1 MKIWIKAICI
11 TSFLIQTSACN
22 SSVQTKNDSRPAQAV
37 QNGIQQHV
45 EGKGIVDISEA
56 YKGKLKGLET
66 VKGKVLHIKD
76 GDTIDV
82 NVKGQKQTVR
92 LLLLDTPESVSQ
104 KIPPQKMG
112 KEASSFLKK
121 QLEGKSVTLVY
132 DQGQKEDKYSRKLAY
147 VFCDGI
153 HINEIM
159 VKSGYGIIAYISRP
173 NTTLLPE
180 MLEAEKEA
188 KETRAGVWNIKGFV
202 DEKNRPITA
211 MMQLNINTYS
221 KRRSINEWKQKKHAL
236 IFFYFNFLYFF
247 ESLAV

>member
-11 TSFLIQTSACN
+11 TSFVIQMSACT
-22 SSVQTKNDSRPAQAV
+22 SSVQTKNDSRPVQAV

-45 EGKGIVDISEA
+45 EGKGIVDIPKA
-56 YKGKLKGLET
+56 YKGKIKDLET

-121 QLEGKSVTLVY
+121 QLKGKSVTLVY
-132 DQGQKEDKYSRKLAY
+132 DRGQKEDKYGRKLAY

-153 HINEIM
+153 HVNELM
-159 VKSGYGIIAYISRP
+159 AKSGYGIIAYISKP

-188 KETRAGVWNIKGFV
+188 KESMAGVWSIKGFV
-202 DEKNRPITA
+202 NEKKRQYNRNDA
-211 MMQLNINTYS
+211 
-221 KRRSINEWKQKKHAL
+221 A
-236 IFFYFNFLYFF
+236 
-247 ESLAV
+247 

>member
-1 MKIWIKAICI
+1 M
-11 TSFLIQTSACN
+11 SAC
-22 SSVQTKNDSRPAQAV
+22 SSSTQTKIDSRPAQAV
-37 QNGIQQHV
+37 QNGIQRHV
-45 EGKGIVDISEA
+45 EGKGIVDIPEA

-121 QLEGKSVTLVY
+121 QLDGKSVTLVY
-132 DQGQKEDKYSRKLAY
+132 DQGPKEDKYGRKLAY
-147 VFCDGI
+147 IFCNGI
-153 HINEIM
+153 HINELM
-159 VKSGYGIIAYISRP
+159 AKSGYGIVAYISKP

-188 KETRAGVWNIKGFV
+188 KEAKEAMAGVWSIKGFV
-202 DEKNRPITA
+202 NEKKRHYNRNDA
-211 MMQLNINTYS
+211 
-221 KRRSINEWKQKKHAL
+221 A
-236 IFFYFNFLYFF
+236 
-247 ESLAV
+247 

>member
-1 MKIWIKAICI
+1 M
-11 TSFLIQTSACN
+11 SACS

-45 EGKGIVDISEA
+45 EGKGIVDIPEA

-112 KEASSFLKK
+112 EEASSFLKK
-121 QLEGKSVTLVY
+121 QLDGKSVTLVY
-132 DQGQKEDKYSRKLAY
+132 DQGPKEDKYGRKLTY
-147 VFCDGI
+147 VFCNGI
-153 HINEIM
+153 HINELM
-159 VKSGYGIIAYISRP
+159 AKSGYGIIAYIFKP

-188 KETRAGVWNIKGFV
+188 KESMAGVWSIKGFV
-202 DEKNRPITA
+202 NEKKRHYNRHDA
-211 MMQLNINTYS
+211 
-221 KRRSINEWKQKKHAL
+221 A
-236 IFFYFNFLYFF
+236 
-247 ESLAV
+247 

>member
-11 TSFLIQTSACN
+11 TSFVFQMAAC
-22 SSVQTKNDSRPAQAV
+22 SSSTQTKNDSRPAQAV

-45 EGKGIVDISEA
+45 EGKGIVDIPEA
-56 YKGKLKGLET
+56 YKGKIRGLET

-121 QLEGKSVTLVY
+121 QLEGKKVTLVY
-132 DQGQKEDKYSRKLAY
+132 DRGPKEDKFGRKLAY

-153 HINEIM
+153 HINELM

-173 NTTLLPE
+173 NTTFLPE
-180 MLEAEKEA
+180 MLEAENKA
-188 KETRAGVWNIKGFV
+188 KESKAGVWSIKGFV
-202 DEKNRPITA
+202 DEKNRHYNRNDA
-211 MMQLNINTYS
+211 
-221 KRRSINEWKQKKHAL
+221 A
-236 IFFYFNFLYFF
+236 
-247 ESLAV
+247 

>member
-11 TSFLIQTSACN
+11 TSFLFQMSAC
-22 SSVQTKNDSRPAQAV
+22 SSSTQMNDSKPVQTV
-37 QNGIQQHV
+37 QKGMQQHV
-45 EGKGIVDISEA
+45 EGKGIVNIPEA

-66 VKGKVLHIKD
+66 VNGKVLHIKD

-82 NVKGQKQTVR
+82 NVKGQKQMVR

-132 DQGQKEDKYSRKLAY
+132 DQGPKEDKYGRKLAY
-147 VFCDGI
+147 VFCNGI
-153 HINEIM
+153 HINELM
-159 VKSGYGIIAYISRP
+159 AKSGYGIIAYISKP

-188 KETRAGVWNIKGFV
+188 KEAMAGVWSIKGFV
-202 DEKNRPITA
+202 NEK
-211 MMQLNINTYS
+211 
-221 KRRSINEWKQKKHAL
+221 KRHYKRNDA
-236 IFFYFNFLYFF
+236 
-247 ESLAV
+247 A

>member
-11 TSFLIQTSACN
+11 TSFVFQMSACN

-37 QNGIQQHV
+37 QNGIQQHTV
-45 EGKGIVDISEA
+45 GKGIVDIPEA
-56 YKGKLKGLET
+56 YNEKLKGLET
-66 VKGKVLHIKD
+66 VKGKVIHIKD

-121 QLEGKSVTLVY
+121 QLKGKRVTMVY
-132 DQGQKEDKYSRKLAY
+132 DRGPKEDKYGRKLAY
-147 VFCDGI
+147 VFCNGI
-153 HINEIM
+153 HINELM
-159 VKSGYGIIAYISRP
+159 VKSGYGIIAYISKP

-188 KETRAGVWNIKGFV
+188 KEAKAGVWNIKGFV
-202 DEKNRPITA
+202 DEKNRHYNRNDA
-211 MMQLNINTYS
+211 
-221 KRRSINEWKQKKHAL
+221 A
-236 IFFYFNFLYFF
+236 
-247 ESLAV
+247 

>member
-11 TSFLIQTSACN
+11 TSFVIQMSACN
-22 SSVQTKNDSRPAQAV
+22 SSVQTKNDSRPVQAV

-45 EGKGIVDISEA
+45 EGKGIVDIPEA

-121 QLEGKSVTLVY
+121 RLDGKSVTLVY
-132 DQGQKEDKYSRKLAY
+132 DQGSKEDKYGRNLAY
-147 VFCDGI
+147 VFCNGI
-153 HINEIM
+153 HVNELM
-159 VKSGYGIIAYISRP
+159 AKSGYGIIAYISKP

-188 KETRAGVWNIKGFV
+188 KESMAGVWSIKGFV
-202 DEKNRPITA
+202 NEKNRNYNRDDA
-211 MMQLNINTYS
+211 
-221 KRRSINEWKQKKHAL
+221 A
-236 IFFYFNFLYFF
+236 
-247 ESLAV
+247 

>member
-1 MKIWIKAICI
+1 MIK
-11 TSFLIQTSACN
+11 FLIKVSIVPSCIVMLTAC
-22 SSVQTKNDSRPAQAV
+22 SSSTQMNDSKPVQTAQK
-37 QNGIQQHV
+37 GIQQHA
-45 EGKGIVDISEA
+45 EGKGIVDIPEA
-56 YKGKLKGLET
+56 YKGKLKDLET

-112 KEASSFLKK
+112 KEASSFLKN
-121 QLEGKSVTLVY
+121 QLDGKSVTLVY
-132 DQGQKEDKYSRKLAY
+132 DRGQKEDKYGRKLAY

-202 DEKNRPITA
+202 DEKNRHYNRNDA
-211 MMQLNINTYS
+211 
-221 KRRSINEWKQKKHAL
+221 A
-236 IFFYFNFLYFF
+236 
-247 ESLAV
+247 

>member
-1 MKIWIKAICI
+1 MIKFLIKASIVPSCI
-11 TSFLIQTSACN
+11 VILTAC
-22 SSVQTKNDSRPAQAV
+22 SSLTQMNDSKPVQTAQK
-37 QNGIQQHV
+37 GIQQNV
-45 EGKGIVDISEA
+45 EGKGIVDIPEA

-92 LLLLDTPESVSQ
+92 LLLLDTPESVSN

-132 DQGQKEDKYSRKLAY
+132 DRGQKEDKYGRKLAY

-159 VKSGYGIIAYISRP
+159 IKSGYGIIAYISRP

-202 DEKNRPITA
+202 DEKNRHYNRNDA
-211 MMQLNINTYS
+211 
-221 KRRSINEWKQKKHAL
+221 A
-236 IFFYFNFLYFF
+236 
-247 ESLAV
+247 